1 LYHVHFLSLSV
12 GLTRSLSLTQLLT
25 ATAEVTIIDDDEPGI
40 LSFQKHQV
48 EVEETATAVRL
59 LVKRMKGCDG
69 EIKVDYVTADGSA
82 LAGEDYTHTQGTL
95 VFEKQ
100 VRVCGVEELSNHTVT
115 VCL

>member
-1 LYHVHFLSLSV
+1 MFTFSPSQV